1 MVRKDVGS
9 AGHNV
14 AELLADYQFYEIG
27 SDDLGLTRIGG
38 YGKNTG
44 LRFGSSF
51 FRLLQFDLKAGQM
64 SVDTYSAYLDN
75 FGASEY
81 DTKKRYNGTE
91 DDLRLPIAFHGRTT
105 SLTTDTLLGLTP
117 SDRLIGTVRHESGQ
131 PASVEWADGGNALRL
146 VRREQGPG
154 VGRQRPGRSGAGA
167 PRSGRRH
174 HPVLGLRW
182 HRRPAGRRAGA
193 VRPWRRG

>member
-1 MVRKDVGS
+1 MIADNPNVALVLSGHEHGVSIMVRKDVGS

-131 PASVEWADGGNALRL
+131 PASVEW
-146 VRREQGPG
+146 
-154 VGRQRPGRSGAGA
+154 SGLTEGTPYGWFAVS
-167 PRSGRRH
+167 RD
-174 HPVLGLRW
+174 LG
-182 HRRPAGRRAGA
+182 
-193 VRPWRRG
+193 